1 MKKIAAMTRRM
12 YRSVHVLDIAKWR
25 QGNPEYFGETF
36 DFIGFNHQGRCKSY
50 TDANDEFHGAIVEN
64 RTNLLTG
71 NYASLVLSG
80 NYEFDNITK
89 NGKVRGIHQ
98 KFVG

>member
-1 MKKIAAMTRRM
+1 MNL
-12 YRSVHVLDIAKWR
+12 VLSPQILQPNVWYKLYIVSFCVYTYGIPFACW
-25 QGNPEYFGETF
+25 P
-36 DFIGFNHQGRCKSY
+36 H

-80 NYEFDNITK
+80 NYTFENITK
-89 NGKVRGIHQ
+89 NGKVHSICQ
-98 KFVG
+98 KFGKKNC

>member
-1 MKKIAAMTRRM
+1 M
-12 YRSVHVLDIAKWR
+12 
-25 QGNPEYFGETF
+25 
-36 DFIGFNHQGRCKSY
+36 
-50 TDANDEFHGAIVEN
+50 EN

-98 KFVG
+98 KFGQKKLLGAVIFGKVHVEDHDLFKDDESVYHFIINAIYLLFRIKSTSTTQQL